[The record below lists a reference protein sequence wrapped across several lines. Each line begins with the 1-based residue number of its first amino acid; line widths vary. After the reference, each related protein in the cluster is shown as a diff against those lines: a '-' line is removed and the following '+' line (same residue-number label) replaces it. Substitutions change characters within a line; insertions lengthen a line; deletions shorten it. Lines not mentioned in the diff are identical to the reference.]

1 MYRRDSLLELHD
13 DFKFFNKRNKK
24 LSAKLVKKL
33 VRGAYFNQE
42 SNDGHLY
49 DKKKRY
55 RWKL

>member
-13 DFKFFNKRNKK
+13 DFKFFNKRN
-24 LSAKLVKKL
+24 KKL

-55 RWKL
+55 R

>member
-55 RWKL
+55 R